1 MGFLNNYV
9 LTTEQNFA
17 SVFSYKSFLKINV
30 AISTELPGGK
40 LNLQRITEQKGF
52 GQRKMPE

>member
-17 SVFSYKSFLKINV
+17 SVFLYKSFLKINV
-30 AISTELPGGK
+30 AISAELPGGK

>member
-1 MGFLNNYV
+1 MVYLNNYV

-17 SVFSYKSFLKINV
+17 SVFLYKSFLKINV
-30 AISTELPGGK
+30 AISAELPGGK
-40 LNLQRITEQKGF
+40 LNLLPITEQKGF

>member
-30 AISTELPGGK
+30 AISAELPGGK

>member
-1 MGFLNNYV
+1 MGYLNNYV

-17 SVFSYKSFLKINV
+17 SVFLYKSFLKINV
-30 AISTELPGGK
+30 AISAELPGGK

-52 GQRKMPE
+52 GQRKMPG